1 MKKAEYSL
9 GEKFEIESVNFL
21 ARKLTDFGIPFAYL
35 FPQSSLATHLNE
47 DWVSTD
53 EDEDIGSRVRKK
65 YAGELKCIC
74 NAVIEKF
81 YSGVDVSVST
91 RNLTAKNS
99 KISRSQRTCLFLVGF
114 DETGEIAE
122 KLSHVT
128 AFVCDRVQQS
138 QPDLFFRNESVGLL
152 APEVVFLTDQIIE
165 LRKRMSGIKIT
176 HPFGV
181 ETLDSSIS
189 LPGFSGEFDTF
200 EFDLPPAEKVSG
212 LATVDGFR
220 EFHNIVYLTIFDSF
234 EILEASKCFVIQDTT
249 LFKKIIEAKHGGKK
263 VRYIADKV
271 FEKRPD
277 KPTFIL
283 KNLEILD

>member
-1 MKKAEYSL
+1 MKKTEYSL
-9 GEKFEIESVNFL
+9 GEKFDLESVKFL
-21 ARKLTDFGIPFAYL
+21 GRKLTEFGIPFTYL
-35 FPQSSLATHLNE
+35 FPQSSLVTYLNKDWAATKDGE
-47 DWVSTD
+47 DV
-53 EDEDIGSRVRKK
+53 GSRVRKK
-65 YAGELKCIC
+65 FADELKCIC

-81 YSGVDVSVST
+81 YSGFDVSVST
-91 RNLTAKNS
+91 QNLTAMNS
-99 KISRSQRTCLFLVGF
+99 KISRNQRTCLFLVGS

-138 QPDLFFRNESVGLL
+138 QRDLFFRDESTGLL
-152 APEVVFLTDQIIE
+152 ASEVLFLTDQILE

-176 HPFGV
+176 HPFGI

-189 LPGFSGEFDTF
+189 LPGFFGEFDTF

-220 EFHNIVYLTIFDSF
+220 EFRNTAYLNIFDSV
-234 EILEASKCFVIQDTT
+234 EIVEASKDFVILDTT
-249 LFKKIIEAKHGGKK
+249 LFKKLTDAKHVGKK
-263 VRYIADKV
+263 IRYIADKV

-277 KPTFIL
+277 KPTLIL
-283 KNLEILD
+283 KAIEILG